1 MAARR
6 RKRKPARDQ
15 APGWVWMAF
24 GLGLG
29 LLVAL
34 GVYVRLQPAAGPAP
48 ARPQAASPAPTRAEP
63 EPAPKPEPAAE
74 ATPPDAA
81 ADDDDE
87 NRFDFYEVLPR
98 FEVVIPEVEK
108 AEPNDASQPI
118 EEPGSYVLQVGSFRA
133 LKDADR
139 MKASLALLG
148 IESRIQRVAVDDE
161 TFHRVRIGPSSDL
174 AEINRIRRR
183 LREAR
188 IDSLV
193 MRVR

>member
-1 MAARR
+1 
-6 RKRKPARDQ
+6 
-15 APGWVWMAF
+15 MAF

-34 GVYVRLQPAAGPAP
+34 GVYVRLRPAAEPAP
-48 ARPQAASPAPTRAEP
+48 ARPQAASQVPARAEP
-63 EPAPKPEPAAE
+63 APEPVPAEEPAPPAA
-74 ATPPDAA
+74 DN
-81 ADDDDE
+81 DDE

-98 FEVVIPEVEK
+98 FEVVIPEVEE
-108 AEPNDASQPI
+108 AEPNDAGQPI
-118 EEPGSYVLQVGSFRA
+118 DEPGSYVLQVGSFRA